1 LISSLEFK
9 GGSSLPRKPRFFLPE
24 VPVHIVQRGH
34 SREPVFFEDNDY
46 SAYLQWVEEAIDR
59 YHCAIH
65 AYVLMTN
72 HIHFLVTPQD
82 RQGVSQMMQHIGR
95 RYVPY
100 INHTY
105 GTSGSIWE
113 GRFKASLVHDEDY
126 LLTCMR
132 YIELNP
138 VRANMISNPGQ
149 YRWSSYRTNAQG
161 KENELITPHALYQQ
175 MGRTKHERCEA
186 YKALFKAH
194 IEPEDLNDIRASL
207 QTGTPLGNDYFK
219 EKIEKKLKTKVGQAR
234 RGRPDGPIKGI

>member
-1 LISSLEFK
+1 M
-9 GGSSLPRKPRFFLPE
+9 PRKPRFFLAD

-34 SREPVFFEDNDY
+34 SREPVFFEESDY
-46 SAYLQWVEEAIDR
+46 AAYLQWVEEAAER
-59 YHCAIH
+59 YDCAIH

-72 HIHFLVTPQD
+72 HVHFLVTPHD
-82 RQGVSQMMQHIGR
+82 KDGVSRMMQYIGR

-113 GRFKASLVHDEDY
+113 GRFKASLIQDDQY

-138 VRANMISNPGQ
+138 IRANMVANPSL
-149 YRWSSYRTNAQG
+149 YRWSSYRSNAQG
-161 KENELITPHALYQQ
+161 KDNPLIQPHPVYQQ
-175 MGRTKHERCEA
+175 LGKSVKSSCEA

-194 IEPEDLNDIRASL
+194 LDAKDLEDIRAAL
-207 QTGTPLGNDYFK
+207 QTGTPLGNDFFK
-219 EKIEKKLKTKVGQAR
+219 EKIEKKLKTKIGQDR
-234 RGRPDGPIKGI
+234 RGRPLIKDASSGNSTI